1 MFKSDFTHFPLEKS
15 SELHTKDLPTVRHL
29 YSNSIKKP
37 TKEFPTR
44 IFLISASDI
53 MMSLLGGIQTAPT
66 YGDVHGSPP
75 LESASQ
81 AAPLGD

>member
-15 SELHTKDLPTVRHL
+15 SELHTKDLRTVLHL

-44 IFLISASDI
+44 IFF
-53 MMSLLGGIQTAPT
+53 
-66 YGDVHGSPP
+66 
-75 LESASQ
+75 
-81 AAPLGD
+81 